1 MISRILS
8 VDWAL
13 LFFWIMATALG
24 WVLGGAVFPGLSFV
38 TTGFAVGVFQSLVLQ
53 GRIRKPWRWILA
65 TTAGMAAGNLIVLFA
80 IPPQFGT
87 VDGVV
92 IGLTT
97 GMAQWLVLRREVQW
111 AAWWII
117 FSLIGW
123 TTGVTFFPGLML
135 PGVMAGVLTGLPLEI
150 LLRHPTPGPGGSPA
164 PGPDRLEGSGRNAS

>member
-8 VDWAL
+8 FDWAL
-13 LFFWIMATALG
+13 LFFWLMATALG
-24 WVLGGAVFPGLSFV
+24 WVLGGAVFPGLGFV
-38 TTGFAVGVFQSLVLQ
+38 TTGLAVGIFQSLVLQ
-53 GRIRKPWRWILA
+53 GRIRKPWRWVLA

-80 IPPQFGT
+80 IPPQFGI

-111 AAWWII
+111 AGWWIA

-123 TTGVTFFPGLML
+123 TTGLTFFPGFML
-135 PGVMAGVLTGLPLEI
+135 PGVMAGILTGLALEI
-150 LLRHPTPGPGGSPA
+150 LLRNPKPKTASDQTPSLDQP
-164 PGPDRLEGSGRNAS
+164 GRNAS